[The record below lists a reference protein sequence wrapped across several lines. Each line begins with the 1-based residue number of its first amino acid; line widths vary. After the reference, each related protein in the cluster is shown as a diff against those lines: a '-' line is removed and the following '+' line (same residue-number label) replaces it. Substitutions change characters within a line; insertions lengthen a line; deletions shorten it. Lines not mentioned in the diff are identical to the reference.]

1 MNHVRPTFFDHE
13 LPSEPP
19 RFGIGRCQNGMSVLP
34 PTTSGGGAKTASRW
48 WGNIP
53 LSSFWVSLKRRI
65 DYNIFRIVHRLPLHK
80 WPLHSAIPQ
89 CPPNWM
95 HYLQIFGKI
104 TTLAVLPGYCSLSF
118 CTGSLWSSLTYKY
131 WLHMQLGCCETYI
144 LIFTQRMAMVI
155 QVCAWHSAIQSHIM
169 LFGQSEFQIQVYC
182 NSSNSVQERS
192 RFPQLN

>member
-1 MNHVRPTFFDHE
+1 MWGRPFLTMNFH
-13 LPSEPP
+13 PSLRGLALEGVKMECLFCRQPQA
-19 RFGIGRCQNGMSVLP
+19 R
-34 PTTSGGGAKTASRW
+34 GGAKTASRW

-118 CTGSLWSSLTYKY
+118 CTGSLWSSLTNKY
-131 WLHMQLGCCETYI
+131 WLHMQLCCCETYI
-144 LIFTQRMAMVI
+144 LIFTQSMAMFV
-155 QVCAWHSAIQSHIM
+155 QVWAWHPAI
-169 LFGQSEFQIQVYC
+169 
-182 NSSNSVQERS
+182 
-192 RFPQLN
+192 